1 MDDLQFVQRCV
12 KGDALAWDEF
22 ISRYSR
28 LVYNYIHSMLGLHGI
43 YRPAQDSV
51 SDLFQEIFLSLIKD
65 DFRKLRT
72 FKAKNGCSLASWLRQ
87 VTINHTIDYLRKARV
102 SVSLE
107 EEDSRGTA
115 LKDNLADDAPTALDE
130 SIRQDKLAH
139 LEDCIS
145 RLEADDR
152 YFLELHL
159 NRGFSLEELKDILK
173 IGRGAVDMRKSRIIE
188 RLRDCFQKKGFVM
201 PRRAEC

>member
-1 MDDLQFVQRCV
+1 MQRCV

-28 LVYNYIHSMLGLHGI
+28 LIYNYIHSILRLHGI
-43 YRPAQDSV
+43 NRPAQDSV
-51 SDLFQEIFLSLIKD
+51 SDLFQEIFLSLLKD

-87 VTINHTIDYLRKARV
+87 VTVNHTIDYLRKTRG

-107 EEDSRGTA
+107 EEDSEGTP
-115 LKDNLADDAPTALDE
+115 LKDRLVDGAPTPQHE
-130 SIRQDKLAH
+130 SVRQDKLAH

-145 RLEADDR
+145 RLEIDDR

-159 NRGFSLEELKDILK
+159 NRGFSLEELKEILK
-173 IGRGAVDMRKSRIIE
+173 IGRGAVDMRKLRIIE
-188 RLRDCFQKKGFVM
+188 RLRDCFRKKGFAM
-201 PRRAEC
+201 PRKA

>member
-1 MDDLQFVQRCV
+1 MQRCV

-28 LVYNYIHSMLGLHGI
+28 LIYNYIHSILRLHGI
-43 YRPAQDSV
+43 NYPAQDSV
-51 SDLFQEIFLSLIKD
+51 SDLFQEILLSLVKD

-87 VTINHTIDYLRKARV
+87 VTINHTIDYLRKTRD

-107 EEDSRGTA
+107 EEDSEGTA
-115 LKDNLADDAPTALDE
+115 LKDRLVDSAPTPQDE
-130 SIRQDKLAH
+130 SVRRDKLAH

-145 RLEADDR
+145 RLEVDDR

-159 NRGFSLEELKDILK
+159 NHGFSLEELKEILK

-188 RLRDCFQKKGFVM
+188 RLRDCFKRKGFAM
-201 PRRAEC
+201 PRKAE

>member
-1 MDDLQFVQRCV
+1 MQRCV

-28 LVYNYIHSMLGLHGI
+28 LIYNYIHSILRLHGI
-43 YRPAQDSV
+43 NHPAQDSV
-51 SDLFQEIFLSLIKD
+51 SDLFQEIFLSLLKD

-87 VTINHTIDYLRKARV
+87 VTVNHTIDYLRKTRG

-107 EEDSRGTA
+107 EEDSEGTA
-115 LKDNLADDAPTALDE
+115 LKDRLVDGAPTPQHE
-130 SIRQDKLAH
+130 SVRQDKLAH

-145 RLEADDR
+145 RLEIDDR

-159 NRGFSLEELKDILK
+159 NRGFSLEELKEILK
-173 IGRGAVDMRKSRIIE
+173 IGRGAVDMRKLRIIE
-188 RLRDCFQKKGFVM
+188 RLRDCFRKKGFAM
-201 PRRAEC
+201 PRKA